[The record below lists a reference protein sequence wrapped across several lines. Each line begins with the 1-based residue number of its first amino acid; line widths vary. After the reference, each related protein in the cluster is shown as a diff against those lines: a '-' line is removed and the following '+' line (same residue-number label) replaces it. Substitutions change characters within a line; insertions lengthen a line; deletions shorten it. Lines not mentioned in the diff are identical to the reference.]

1 LRPAKEYLL
10 TTGKAPRYRDV
21 GASFT
26 ITASGII
33 LTTFITGAAGFIGSN
48 LVDRLL
54 NDGEAV
60 VGYDNLSTGMPEFIA
75 SARQHRNFT
84 FVQGDLLDT
93 RSLTEAMRDAN
104 RVVHLAAN
112 ADVRFGLTHPRK
124 DLEQNT
130 IATFNVLEAMR
141 ANNVREITFSS
152 TGSIY
157 GEAAVVPT
165 PEDAPFPVQTSLYGA
180 SELACEGMI
189 EAYAEGYGIKARI
202 FRFVSILGQR
212 YNHGHVFDFM
222 MQLAKNQYRLHVLGD
237 GKQRKS
243 YLHVDDCI
251 EAMLLA
257 SWASDE
263 RIAIFNLGA
272 DEVCQISDSVDWIL
286 GRLNL
291 SPRLSFSG
299 GRQGWIGDNPLIH
312 LDISHIR
319 GLGWQP
325 KRSIREAV
333 EHTVDWLDANRWVF
347 AKRC

>member
-1 LRPAKEYLL
+1 VADRRGTDGCGCALA
-10 TTGKAPRYRDV
+10 
-21 GASFT
+21 
-26 ITASGII
+26 TANGII
-33 LTTFITGAAGFIGSN
+33 LPTFVTGAAGFIGSN

-54 NDGEAV
+54 RAGEVV
-60 VGYDNLSTGMPEFIA
+60 VGYDNLSTGVSEFIA
-75 SARQHRNFT
+75 SASRHRNFT
-84 FVQGDLLDT
+84 FVQADLLDT
-93 RSLTEAMRDAN
+93 SSLTEAMRGAN
-104 RVVHLAAN
+104 RVMHLAAN
-112 ADVRFGLTHPRK
+112 ADVRFGLAHPHK

-141 ANNVREITFSS
+141 ANNVREIAFSS

-157 GEAAVVPT
+157 GEATVVPT

-180 SELACEGMI
+180 SKLACEGMI
-189 EAYAEGYGIKARI
+189 AAYAEGYGIRARI

-212 YNHGHVFDFM
+212 YSHGHVFDFM
-222 MQLAKNQYRLHVLGD
+222 MQLAKNQTKLHILGD

-257 SWASDE
+257 IDAGDE
-263 RIAIFNLGA
+263 RIAIFNLGT
-272 DEVCQISDSVDWIL
+272 DEVCQVLDSVDWIV
-286 GRLNL
+286 GRLKL
-291 SPRLSFSG
+291 SPQLSFSG

-312 LDISHIR
+312 LDISRIR
-319 GLGWQP
+319 SLGWRP

-347 AKRC
+347 AKRH

>member
-1 LRPAKEYLL
+1 
-10 TTGKAPRYRDV
+10 
-21 GASFT
+21 
-26 ITASGII
+26 
-33 LTTFITGAAGFIGSN
+33 LTTFVTGAAGFIGSN

-54 NDGEAV
+54 VDGEVV

-75 SARQHRNFT
+75 SASRHRNFT

-93 RSLTEAMRDAN
+93 RGLTVAMHGAS

-112 ADVRFGLTHPRK
+112 ADVRFGLSHPRK

-141 ANNVREITFSS
+141 ANNVREIAFSS
-152 TGSIY
+152 TGSVY
-157 GEAAVVPT
+157 GEATVVPT

-180 SELACEGMI
+180 SKLACEGMI
-189 EAYAEGYGIKARI
+189 AAYAEGYGIRARV

-222 MQLAKNQYRLHVLGD
+222 VQLTMNRHRLHILGD

-251 EAMLLA
+251 EALLLA
-257 SWASDE
+257 LNAGDE
-263 RIAIFNLGA
+263 NIAIFNLGT
-272 DEVCQISDSVDWIL
+272 DEVCQVLESVDWIVK
-286 GRLNL
+286 RLKL
-291 SPRLSFSG
+291 SPQLSFSG

-312 LDISHIR
+312 LDTSRLR

-325 KRSIREAV
+325 RKSIREAV
-333 EHTVDWLDANRWVF
+333 ELTVDWLSANRWVF
-347 AKRC
+347 AKRY